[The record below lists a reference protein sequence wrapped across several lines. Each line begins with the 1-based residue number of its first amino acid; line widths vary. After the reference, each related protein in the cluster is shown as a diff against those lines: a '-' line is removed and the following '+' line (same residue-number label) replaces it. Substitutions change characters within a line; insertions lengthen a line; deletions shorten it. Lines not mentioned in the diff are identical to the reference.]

1 MAITAAGIGSGL
13 DIESLVSQLVAA
25 EGQPAINRL
34 DSQEAKLQAN
44 LSAFG
49 SLKSALSN
57 FQTAV
62 QSLQTDSSFQGRKA
76 ASSNTEL
83 FTASASTQATQGQY
97 DIEIEQLAQAAKLT
111 SNSGDFAETSDVVG
125 TGTLTINFGSESF
138 SLTID
143 ESNNTLAGI
152 RSAINNAEDNPGVT
166 ATIVS
171 SDNGPRLVLSS
182 DNLGSSNAIT
192 TVATDNDAGDGND
205 LARLNALENN
215 VNSEAAKDAV
225 IYVDGQKVTRNS
237 NSFSDVIDG
246 VTLSLAKAEVGTVEK
261 LTISRDES
269 ATKTKI
275 NSFIKAY
282 NALATT
288 TGQLSSYNADTGAAG
303 QLLGDSTLRSV
314 QSQIRQAITGSVAG
328 LDFGTLAEIGITTDE
343 NNNLVLDEEKLDQV
357 LAADYASVSG
367 LFSSET
373 GVANKL
379 NTILD
384 GFVGTEGLLS
394 TRTDGIESSIGRI
407 DDQREQLAVRLESV
421 EARYRAQFSAMDI
434 LVGQLQ
440 GIGDFLSQQL
450 ASLPAPNSI
459 NSN

>member
-143 ESNNTLAGI
+143 DSNNTLAGI

-192 TVATDNDAGDGND
+192 TVASDNDAGDGND

-215 VNSEAAKDAV
+215 VNSEAAKDAI

-357 LAADYASVSG
+357 LATDYASVSG

-384 GFVGTEGLLS
+384 GFVGTEGLLN

-421 EARYRAQFSAMDI
+421 EARYRAQFTAMDI

-440 GIGDFLSQQL
+440 GIGDFLTQQL

>member
-76 ASSNTEL
+76 SSSNNEL

-111 SNSGDFAETSDVVG
+111 SNSGDFAEASDVVG

-314 QSQIRQAITGSVAG
+314 QSQIRQAITSSVSG

-357 LAADYASVSG
+357 LATDYASVSG

-379 NTILD
+379 NTILE
-384 GFVGTEGLLS
+384 GFVGSEGLLN

-421 EARYRAQFSAMDI
+421 EARYRAQFTAMDI

-440 GIGDFLSQQL
+440 GIGDFLTQQL

>member
-25 EGQPAINRL
+25 EGQPAVNRL
-34 DSQEAKLQAN
+34 NSKEASLQAS

-62 QSLQTDSSFQGRKA
+62 TGLQTESSFSGRKA
-76 ASSNTEL
+76 SSSNTEL
-83 FTASASTQATQGQY
+83 FTASASTSAIQGQY
-97 DIEIEQLAQAAKLT
+97 DIEVEQLAQAAKLT
-111 SNSGDFAETSDVVG
+111 SNSGDFADSSDVVG
-125 TGTLTINFGSESF
+125 TGTLTINFGEESF

-143 ESNNTLAGI
+143 ETNNTLAGI

-171 SDNGPRLVLSS
+171 SDNGPRLVISS
-182 DNLGSSNAIT
+182 DNIGSSNAIT
-192 TVATDNDAGDGND
+192 TVATDDDAGDGND
-205 LARLNALENN
+205 LGRLNALENN
-215 VNSEAAKDAV
+215 ANSQVAKDAI
-225 IYVDGQKVTRNS
+225 IYVDGQQVTRNS

-246 VTLSLAKAEVGTVEK
+246 ITFNLAKAEQGTVEK

-269 ATKTKI
+269 ASKSKI
-275 NSFIKAY
+275 NAFIKAY
-282 NALATT
+282 NALANT

-314 QSQIRQAITGSVAG
+314 QSQIRQAITGSVSG
-328 LDFGTLAEIGITTDE
+328 LQFGTLAEIGITTDE
-343 NNNLVLDEEKLDQV
+343 NNNLVLDGDKLDQV
-357 LAADYASVSG
+357 LQSDPSSVSG
-367 LFSSET
+367 LFSSES

-379 NTILD
+379 SSILD
-384 GFVGTEGLLS
+384 GFVGTGGLLNS
-394 TRTDGIESSIGRI
+394 RTDGLQSSIDRI
-407 DDQREQLAVRLESV
+407 EDQREQLAVRLESV
-421 EARYRAQFSAMDI
+421 ESRYRAQFSAMDI

-440 GIGDFLSQQL
+440 GIGNFLTQQL
-450 ASLPAPNSI
+450 ANLPKPNSI
-459 NSN
+459 NN

>member
-1 MAITAAGIGSGL
+1 
-13 DIESLVSQLVAA
+13 
-25 EGQPAINRL
+25 
-34 DSQEAKLQAN
+34 
-44 LSAFG
+44 
-49 SLKSALSN
+49 
-57 FQTAV
+57 
-62 QSLQTDSSFQGRKA
+62 
-76 ASSNTEL
+76 
-83 FTASASTQATQGQY
+83 
-97 DIEIEQLAQAAKLT
+97 
-111 SNSGDFAETSDVVG
+111 
-125 TGTLTINFGSESF
+125 
-138 SLTID
+138 
-143 ESNNTLAGI
+143 
-152 RSAINNAEDNPGVT
+152 
-166 ATIVS
+166 
-171 SDNGPRLVLSS
+171 
-182 DNLGSSNAIT
+182 NAIT
-192 TVATDNDAGDGND
+192 TVATDSDAGDGND

-215 VNSEAAKDAV
+215 VNSEAAKDAI

-357 LAADYASVSG
+357 LATDYASVSG

-384 GFVGTEGLLS
+384 GFVGTEGLLN
-394 TRTDGIESSIGRI
+394 TRTEGIESSIGRI

-440 GIGDFLSQQL
+440 GIGDFLTQQL

>member
-34 DSQEAKLQAN
+34 DTQEAKLQAN

-76 ASSNTEL
+76 SSSNNEL

-111 SNSGDFAETSDVVG
+111 SNSGDFAEASDVVG

-269 ATKTKI
+269 ATKSKI

-314 QSQIRQAITGSVAG
+314 QSQIRQAITSSVSG

-357 LAADYASVSG
+357 LATDYASVSG

-379 NTILD
+379 NTILE
-384 GFVGTEGLLS
+384 GFVGTEGLLN

-421 EARYRAQFSAMDI
+421 EARYRAQFTAMDI

-440 GIGDFLSQQL
+440 GIGDFLTQQL

>member
-76 ASSNTEL
+76 ASSNNEL

-111 SNSGDFAETSDVVG
+111 SNSGDFAEASDVVG
-125 TGTLTINFGSESF
+125 TGALTINFGSESF

-143 ESNNTLAGI
+143 DSNNTLAGI

-357 LAADYASVSG
+357 LASDYASVSG

-379 NTILD
+379 NTILE
-384 GFVGTEGLLS
+384 GFVGTEGLLN

-440 GIGDFLSQQL
+440 GIGDFLTQQL

>member
-34 DSQEAKLQAN
+34 DTQEAKLQAN

-269 ATKTKI
+269 ATKSKI

-314 QSQIRQAITGSVAG
+314 QSQIRQAITSSVSG

-357 LAADYASVSG
+357 LATDYASVSG

-379 NTILD
+379 NTILE
-384 GFVGTEGLLS
+384 GFVGTEGLLN

-440 GIGDFLSQQL
+440 GIGDFLTQQL

>member
-34 DSQEAKLQAN
+34 DTQEAKLQAN

-76 ASSNTEL
+76 SSSNNEL

-111 SNSGDFAETSDVVG
+111 SNSGDFAEASDVVG

-182 DNLGSSNAIT
+182 DDLGSGNAIT

-269 ATKTKI
+269 ATKSKI

-314 QSQIRQAITGSVAG
+314 QSQIRQAITSSVSG

-357 LAADYASVSG
+357 LATDYASVSG

-379 NTILD
+379 NTILE
-384 GFVGTEGLLS
+384 GFVGTEGLLN

-440 GIGDFLSQQL
+440 GIGDFLTQQL

>member
-34 DSQEAKLQAN
+34 DTQEAKLQAN

-76 ASSNTEL
+76 SSSNNEL

-111 SNSGDFAETSDVVG
+111 SNSGDFAEASDVVG

-143 ESNNTLAGI
+143 DSNNTLAGI

-314 QSQIRQAITGSVAG
+314 QSQIRQAITSSVSG

-357 LAADYASVSG
+357 LATDYASVSG

-379 NTILD
+379 NTILE
-384 GFVGTEGLLS
+384 GFVGTEGLLN

-440 GIGDFLSQQL
+440 GIGDFLTQQL